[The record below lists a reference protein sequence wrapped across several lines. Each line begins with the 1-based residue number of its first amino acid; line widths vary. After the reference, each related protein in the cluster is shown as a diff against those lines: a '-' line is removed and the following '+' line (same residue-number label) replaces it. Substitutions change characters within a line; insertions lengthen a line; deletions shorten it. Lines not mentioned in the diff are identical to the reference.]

1 MTVVRE
7 SSMEEM
13 EGRLAE
19 LQAEI
24 DSYADELAGVKQE
37 RDAVLAEL
45 SRIRAAYPD
54 VV

>member
-1 MTVVRE
+1 MTAVRNA
-7 SSMEEM
+7 SMEEM

-24 DSYADELAGVKQE
+24 DSLVDDLAQTMQE
-37 RDAVLAEL
+37 RDAAVAEL
-45 SRIRAAYPD
+45 TRIRAAYPD